1 MNCTCL
7 YPVMLIVCFFQDMV
21 ECEMIDRL
29 SILTY
34 LSQFYQAF
42 HDKTPH
48 SSSSLVG
55 ADEVAK
61 IMSSNLSKQNRNGRA
76 GGGGGVPIIGKRNE
90 PCKVCGNLVFI
101 LERLNVGGKLLHRT
115 CFKVI
120 N

>member
-1 MNCTCL
+1 
-7 YPVMLIVCFFQDMV
+7 MV

-48 SSSSLVG
+48 NSSHG
-55 ADEVAK
+55 AGDVAK
-61 IMSSNLSKQNRNGRA
+61 IMSSNLSQHRAQN
-76 GGGGGVPIIGKRNE
+76 GGKSAALPIIGKRNE
-90 PCKVCGNLVFI
+90 PCRVCGNLVFI

-115 CFKVI
+115 CFKVPH
-120 N
+120 NSTRRGQLK